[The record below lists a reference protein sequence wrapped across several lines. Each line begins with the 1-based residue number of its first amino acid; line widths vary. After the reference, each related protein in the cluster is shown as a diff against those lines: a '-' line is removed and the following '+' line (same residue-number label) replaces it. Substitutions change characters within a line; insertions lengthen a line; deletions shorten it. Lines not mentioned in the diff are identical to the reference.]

1 MTRDQ
6 SEQLALAIG
15 VGVNLWLLWLM
26 TPASV
31 RERMK
36 AELAARLAPALRA
49 RRLAA
54 QRRRVALQM
63 EFEVYA
69 ALEAMR
75 GYDGHRDHRQLAA
88 DLESVTTPAT

>member
-1 MTRDQ
+1 MNRDQ

-26 TPASV
+26 TPAHL
-31 RERMK
+31 RERAR

-63 EFEVYA
+63 EFEVFA
-69 ALEAMR
+69 ALEALR

-88 DLESVTTPAT
+88 DLETAAAAAP